1 MSVAADITR
10 AERQATSFGLSSVL
24 LGLCFAV
31 ACAAPFVLNGYGLY
45 LLTLTGVFALVAL
58 GLNLLTG
65 YAGQISLCH
74 AAFFG
79 VGAYATAILTQKVGL
94 PYLLSILV
102 GGLLT
107 ACVGAVVA
115 VPAMRLKS
123 LYLAIATLGFGV
135 VLQKIIFEWRGLT
148 NGGGGLALSPP
159 AIAGYELGATGLY
172 YLTLALVTLG
182 IWGAW
187 NVSRG
192 RTGRALLIIKESEI
206 AAGALGIPAAR
217 YKVIAFA
224 ISAFYAAVAGGLFAY
239 LVRYI
244 NPENFSV
251 GLSIAFLSMVVI
263 GGLGTIGGSI
273 VGRRLLRHRSR
284 ALARHQGCARP
295 RVRPAAGHRDGA
307 HAAGPVGTGTPSRA
321 EDVRM
326 ARLSI
331 ENVSVDFGGIHA
343 LRDVSFEL
351 ETGRDRRTDRPERRR
366 QEHAAQLHLRHHAAD
381 PGPGAAR
388 RCRSFRAAAGDR
400 GARCGIGRVFQHP
413 ELVADLSVHE
423 NLLIACHRS
432 LDYGLVGELLRLP
445 DVAAAGAR
453 GGATGRRAC
462 SHGLVC
468 PDSAELAIRNLPYG
482 HRKLVDLGRA
492 LLMDIRFLLLDEPI
506 AGLNDAEIATLRRS
520 AARAA
525 TGIGPRHSRRRAQH
539 AVRVAVSAIGW
550 SCSTSASSIANGP
563 PADVLRDPQGD
574 GLLSRRGRLMLEMRQ
589 SQRALRGGR
598 SLARRFDQGRA
609 GQPRRHS
616 RRQRRGQVDAC
627 CGRSAASCG
636 RPRAAIALLGEAI
649 GGLEPGRDRAAR
661 RLACAGGAGH
671 LPGPDGERKPR

>member
-10 AERQATSFGLSSVL
+10 AQRQAASFGVSSVL
-24 LGLCFAV
+24 LGLCFAA

-45 LLTLTGVFALVAL
+45 VLTLTGVFALVAL

-107 ACVGAVVA
+107 ACIGAVVA

-135 VLQKIIFEWRGLT
+135 VLQKIIFEWRSLT

-224 ISAFYAAVAGGLFAY
+224 ISAFYAAVTGGLFAY

-244 NPENFSV
+244 HPENFSV

-273 VGRRLLRHRSR
+273 VG
-284 ALARHQGCARP
+284 
-295 RVRPAAGHRDGA
+295 AAFYVIV
-307 HAAGPVGTGTPSRA
+307 P
-321 EDVRM
+321 
-326 ARLSI
+326 
-331 ENVSVDFGGIHA
+331 
-343 LRDVSFEL
+343 
-351 ETGRDRRTDRPERRR
+351 
-366 QEHAAQLHLRHHAAD
+366 
-381 PGPGAAR
+381 
-388 RCRSFRAAAGDR
+388 
-400 GARCGIGRVFQHP
+400 
-413 ELVADLSVHE
+413 
-423 NLLIACHRS
+423 
-432 LDYGLVGELLRLP
+432 ELLRGIKDAPGLVFGLLLVIVMVLMP
-445 DVAAAGAR
+445 QGLWGLVR
-453 GGATGRRAC
+453 RLGRRA
-462 SHGLVC
+462 
-468 PDSAELAIRNLPYG
+468 
-482 HRKLVDLGRA
+482 
-492 LLMDIRFLLLDEPI
+492 
-506 AGLNDAEIATLRRS
+506 
-520 AARAA
+520 
-525 TGIGPRHSRRRAQH
+525 
-539 AVRVAVSAIGW
+539 
-550 SCSTSASSIANGP
+550 
-563 PADVLRDPQGD
+563 
-574 GLLSRRGRLMLEMRQ
+574 
-589 SQRALRGGR
+589 
-598 SLARRFDQGRA
+598 
-609 GQPRRHS
+609 
-616 RRQRRGQVDAC
+616 
-627 CGRSAASCG
+627 
-636 RPRAAIALLGEAI
+636 
-649 GGLEPGRDRAAR
+649 
-661 RLACAGGAGH
+661 
-671 LPGPDGERKPR
+671 